1 MGLFERT
8 INRTVERLRRPQGV
22 PWRSAG
28 LRTESLTAEEAVRS
42 TGWVFDNQTR
52 DVSLS
57 SFAKSGEKEVR
68 RYLKIFGYAKGE
80 TATLD
85 MVEIGS
91 GIGRMT
97 AGFTKRFHIVHA
109 ADVDAAFLERCRE
122 TVFQFGDATRL
133 RALHVRDGRS
143 LDLPAASVDLA
154 FSYITL
160 QHCKKE
166 DAAAL
171 VGEALRVTRSG
182 GMIALNFRTW
192 TRADVALVPLGAIV
206 RLLWRAPKVAKYM
219 ARVRMLTR
227 LGWQANRL
235 TPDEVF
241 DAIGGQ
247 RMMNELRDVRIM
259 YSPRRSV
266 RTRHPN
272 VRGVPVPR
280 VHRSHWW
287 LVARLA

>member
-1 MGLFERT
+1 MVNLGR
-8 INRTVERLRRPQGV
+8 IAERLRRPQGV

-28 LRTESLTAEEAVRS
+28 LRAETLSADEAVRS
-42 TGWVFDNQTR
+42 TGWVFDNKTG

-57 SFAKSGEKEVR
+57 TFAGSGDKEVR
-68 RYLKIFGYAKGE
+68 RYLKIFGFTPAS
-80 TATLD
+80 TAPLD

-97 AGFTKRFHIVHA
+97 AGFTKRFCTVHA

-122 TVFQFGDATRL
+122 TVFQHGEPTRL
-133 RALHVRDGRS
+133 RTLHVADGRT
-143 LDLPAASVDLA
+143 LDLPASSVDLA

-160 QHCKKE
+160 QHCKRA
-166 DAAAL
+166 DAQSL
-171 VGEALRVTRSG
+171 VSEAMRVTRSG

-192 TRADVALVPLGAIV
+192 TWVDLVLVPLGGVIRV
-206 RLLWRAPKVAKYM
+206 LWRAPKIAKYM
-219 ARVRMLTR
+219 ARVRALTR

-235 TPDEVF
+235 RPDEVLGW
-241 DAIGGQ
+241 IGEQ
-247 RMMNELRDVRIM
+247 RVRTQLRQVTLLH
-259 YSPRRSV
+259 SPRRPV
-266 RTRHPN
+266 TTRYPDVHI
-272 VRGVPVPR
+272 VPVRR